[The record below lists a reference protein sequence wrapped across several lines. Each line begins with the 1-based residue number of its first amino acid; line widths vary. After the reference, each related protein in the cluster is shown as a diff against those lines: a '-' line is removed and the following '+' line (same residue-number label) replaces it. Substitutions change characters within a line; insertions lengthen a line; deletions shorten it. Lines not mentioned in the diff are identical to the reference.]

1 LIKGYPLN
9 DIATRTATN
18 PEFIEQRRSRTGG
31 TRSLRSTFLKWLRKV
46 HGWIGLWGAVLG
58 LLFGVTGFLQNHRAT
73 MKIKVGG
80 PVVST
85 VQMPV
90 QSAQFRTPREL
101 AGWLRTE
108 LKLDRPAERVTRDP
122 AGPVTWGDQS
132 VIQPEHWAVRFNA
145 PNYVVSADYW
155 KGGTF
160 VSVERREQGVIA
172 TLEGLHRSTGASAG
186 WILLADS
193 IAGSMVLLSLTG
205 VILWT
210 ELNRRRTIGALI
222 FMVSIATT
230 LVLGMQ
236 TL

>member
-1 LIKGYPLN
+1 MN
-9 DIATRTATN
+9 DLATRTGANT
-18 PEFIEQRRSRTGG
+18 EFKDRPRSRASGS
-31 TRSLRSTFLKWLRKV
+31 RSFRSTFLKWLRKV

-90 QSAQFRTPREL
+90 DAAQFRTPREL

-122 AGPVTWGDQS
+122 SGPVTWGDQS
-132 VIQPEHWAVRFNA
+132 VIQPEHWEVRFNA
-145 PNYVVSADYW
+145 PNYLVSADYW

-160 VSVERREQGVIA
+160 VSVERRDQGLVA
-172 TLEGLHRSTGASAG
+172 TLEGLHRSTGAGVG

-193 IAGSMVLLSLTG
+193 MAGSMILLSLSG

-210 ELNRRRTIGALI
+210 ELNRRRTIGAVI
-222 FMVSIATT
+222 FMSSIAA
-230 LVLGMQ
+230 VIILGIQ
-236 TL
+236 AL